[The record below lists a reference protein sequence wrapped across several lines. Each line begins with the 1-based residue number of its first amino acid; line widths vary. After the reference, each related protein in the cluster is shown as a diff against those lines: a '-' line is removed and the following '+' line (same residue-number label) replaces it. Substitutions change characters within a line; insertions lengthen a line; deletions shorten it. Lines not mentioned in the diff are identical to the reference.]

1 MHLIEIFLPLF
12 NNSKRGF
19 DPSIYDTLELELKD
33 KFGGVTFY
41 RNTPAEGLWKD
52 EAGKT
57 NYDELIIAEVMVNKL
72 EMEWWQQLKVRLE
85 QTFQQKEILIR
96 VFEFEKL

>member
-1 MHLIEIFLPLF
+1 
-12 NNSKRGF
+12 
-19 DPSIYDTLELELKD
+19 
-33 KFGGVTFY
+33 
-41 RNTPAEGLWKD
+41 LWKD

-72 EMEWWQQLKVRLE
+72 DMEWWQQLKVRLE

-96 VFEFEKL
+96 VFEFGKL